1 MKGEPMTGFDII
13 HLQLQDE
20 RGIHQ
25 GRCDQEGEQ
34 VLSSMFE
41 MQAQVKLLARWGTDI
56 QRT

>member
-1 MKGEPMTGFDII
+1 MTGFDII